1 MEMKWLENQWLL
13 QEKNLELHQDAF
25 PITIFVKVF
34 QTGVSEIEHK
44 NLTDGHAYIF
54 QHKTKTMNFFPWSH
68 Y

>member
-1 MEMKWLENQWLL
+1 MKWLENQWLL

-25 PITIFVKVF
+25 SITIFVKVF
-34 QTGVSEIEHK
+34 HTRVSQIEHK

-54 QHKTKTMNFFPWSH
+54 QHKTKTMNFFPRSH